1 MSTFTAD
8 TLTQAVIAS
17 AANAPNARARTLFAA
32 AVKHLHAFVR
42 EVELTPEELMAG
54 IRFLTAT
61 GQMCD
66 ELRQEFI
73 LLSDTLGVTMMV
85 DTVAHQN
92 SGGATESSVLGPFFT
107 TDAPDTATGE
117 SIASEEK
124 GEPLLVHGVV
134 RSVSGEPIA
143 GAVLDVWETDSDGLY
158 DTQYAERPHP
168 DCRGRVRTQADGT
181 FRFRAVVP
189 VSYPV
194 PTDGPV
200 GKMLLAVGRH
210 PYRPAHLH
218 FAISAEGYAPL
229 TTALYVAGD
238 PYLDSD
244 AVFGVKP
251 SLVEPVTPA
260 PDGHVLQR
268 DFVMDA
274 LPVLV
279 TH

>member
-143 GAVLDVWETDSDGLY
+143 GAVLDVLGDRQRRAVRHAICRAPASRLS
-158 DTQYAERPHP
+158 RPRANAGRRDVSFSRRRAGELSGPHRRSGRE
-168 DCRGRVRTQADGT
+168 DAARGRPASVSARAPALRDLGRGIRTADDRTVR
-181 FRFRAVVP
+181 
-189 VSYPV
+189 
-194 PTDGPV
+194 
-200 GKMLLAVGRH
+200 GR
-210 PYRPAHLH
+210 
-218 FAISAEGYAPL
+218 
-229 TTALYVAGD
+229 
-238 PYLDSD
+238 
-244 AVFGVKP
+244 
-251 SLVEPVTPA
+251 
-260 PDGHVLQR
+260 
-268 DFVMDA
+268 
-274 LPVLV
+274 
-279 TH
+279 